1 MEQITLKVEGMS
13 CGHCKAAV
21 EKALKGIAGVQGAE
35 VDLDAKVVKVSYDAD
50 KTSKSD
56 LTKAI
61 TDAGYDVV
69 E

>member
-1 MEQITLKVEGMS
+1 VEQITLKVEGMS

-50 KTSKSD
+50 KTGKSD

>member
-1 MEQITLKVEGMS
+1 MEKTTFKVEGMS

-21 EKALKGIAGVQGAE
+21 EKALQQTAGVNDAR
-35 VDLDAKVVKVSYDAD
+35 VDLAAGTVTVTFDPGKVGRQ
-50 KTSKSD
+50 D

-61 TDAGYDVV
+61 TDAGYEVV